1 MLLDFGKLFLPN
13 HKSDYKS
20 NHKYLSDYLKFVYNL
35 RQQFNI
41 YFAMAC
47 FYIFLTWSLF
57 TVTWKMLGKWFG
69 KTLRAQIIDVVCWTH
84 TYALPLQM
92 SSDTMYV

>member
-13 HKSDYKS
+13 HKSDDKS

-47 FYIFLTWSLF
+47 FYIFLIWSLF
-57 TVTWKMLGKWFG
+57 TVT
-69 KTLRAQIIDVVCWTH
+69 
-84 TYALPLQM
+84 
-92 SSDTMYV
+92 